1 MLLSTFKRRA
11 RARRA
16 MALMGRNRPWGARK
30 RVGKQKLRGF
40 TAQQSKSIRRAIAG
54 KEETKYI
61 ATQLALN
68 QLVDPA
74 IHTPGTDILPL
85 VPKVQQ
91 GTNEFQRVGRK
102 IAPSKCRVDIAL
114 TFPDVEQGNTLPSNL
129 HNAAEIY
136 AVMYVLRSK
145 VIKNWD
151 TYATTTEYQNLLDNG
166 AGQSQAFGFI
176 QNPGTGSA
184 FWTTNSS
191 FLQYPIESSHY
202 TLLKKKVVKLV
213 RNTGGMF
220 DGAGWATNSPQSA
233 WRGSFSYK
241 LPTLYY
247 DDTPLTVPIAYPT
260 NTNVMLAVGYVFAN
274 NLNAE
279 AVDPDGAE
287 TQFTPPQLLSI
298 TVRNHI
304 WFKDA

>member
-16 MALMGRNRPWGARK
+16 MAAMGRRRRGGRARQ
-30 RVGKQKLRGF
+30 GKGPLKGF
-40 TAQQSKSIRRAIAG
+40 TAQQSNTIRRAIKG
-54 KEETKYI
+54 KEETKYY
-61 ATQLALN
+61 AQQLALN

-74 IHTPGTDILPL
+74 IHTPGTDIMPL
-85 VPKVQQ
+85 VPRISK
-91 GTNEFQRVGRK
+91 GTDEFQRVGRK
-102 IAPSKCRVDIAL
+102 VTPSKCRVDVAL
-114 TFPDVEQGNTLPSNL
+114 TFPDIEQGNTLPSNL

-166 AGQSQAFGFI
+166 QGESQAFGFI
-176 QNPGTGSA
+176 QNPGTPSS

-202 TLLKKKVVKLV
+202 TLIKKRVVKLV

-247 DDTPLTVPIAYPT
+247 DDTALAVPITYPT
-260 NTNVMLAVGYVFAN
+260 NVNVMLAVGYVFAN

-279 AVDPDGAE
+279 GIDKDGNE
-287 TQFTPPQLLSI
+287 TQFVPPQLLSI
-298 TVRNHI
+298 TVRNHV
-304 WFKDA
+304 WYKDA